1 MSSSSPLD
9 RATAE
14 RVSVDLVRLVKLLKA
29 IRQRAPRLHPAVDT
43 LAHPLLFNLA
53 QGERRVS
60 ALAECIHSD
69 ISTTSRQVSTL
80 VGHGLLE
87 KVSDPGD
94 RRAQVVRLSPEGHDL
109 LSRLQQERVAWFEQ
123 VLEGWTTEEAGAFAD
138 QLERFTAAL
147 ERSRPLPSTIPTTPE
162 S

>member
-1 MSSSSPLD
+1 MPSSAPPD

-29 IRQRAPRLHPAVDT
+29 IRQHAPRLHPAVDT
-43 LAHPLLFNLA
+43 MAHPLLFNLA

-60 ALAECIHSD
+60 ALAECVHSD
-69 ISTTSRQVSTL
+69 VSTTSRQVSTL

-94 RRAQVVRLSPEGHDL
+94 RRAQVVRLSAEGHEL
-109 LSRLQQERVAWFEQ
+109 LSRLREERVGWIQ
-123 VLEGWTTEEAGAFAD
+123 QLLDGWTTEEARDFASH
-138 QLERFTAAL
+138 LERFTAAL
-147 ERSRPLPSTIPTTPE
+147 ERSRTRPTLPTTPE